1 MKNKLIIHINYHAI
15 CFSPAVD
22 KLANS
27 DSSDEYNPW
36 GRGGG
41 GAPIRDSDGN
51 LMTST
56 KGKGQRDFMVS

>member
-1 MKNKLIIHINYHAI
+1 MKNRLIILINYYAVYFSTAI
-15 CFSPAVD
+15 D

-27 DSSDEYNPW
+27 NSSDEYNPW

-41 GAPIRDSDGN
+41 GAPIRDLDGN

-56 KGKGQRDFMVS
+56 KGKWQRDFMVS

>member
-1 MKNKLIIHINYHAI
+1 ML
-15 CFSPAVD
+15 FVSPPAVD

-27 DSSDEYNPW
+27 DSSDEYSPW

-56 KGKGQRDFMVS
+56 KGKWQRDFMVS